1 MVAVGAEES
10 ETVSLHEKSLDKL
23 VPSLKPTDWIND
35 GLDMVNVGFGIA
47 NDLLASGTPVL
58 IASNSR
64 KLSALVFWPPPTG
77 SPTQCRCN
85 ETTESRRG
93 PLTIVVGLRNV

>member
-1 MVAVGAEES
+1 MTEES
-10 ETVSLHEKSLDKL
+10 EAVSLHEKSLDKL

-35 GLDMVNVGFGIA
+35 GFDVVNVGFGIA
-47 NDLLASGTPVL
+47 HDLLASGAPVL

-64 KLSALVFWPPPTG
+64 KLSALVLWPPPTG

-85 ETTESRRG
+85 ERTESSG
-93 PLTIVVGLRNV
+93 CPSSIVVGLRSV